1 MKIRNKKTGEIW
13 EIPNRRNFAVQEGDI
28 SFCAVLGTN
37 GKMFSYHSLAELNKE
52 WEDYKPVE
60 PLIKDE
66 VLRDI
71 LRAWAKAQVIDEVIF
86 DDYWKS
92 FRLGN
97 LSISAWG
104 NRLELEDG
112 KTYTIEELCGD
123 ENGRNN

>member
-1 MKIRNKKTGEIW
+1 MKLRNKKTGKIFEFDSIGFRK
-13 EIPNRRNFAVQEGDI
+13 ERSDGREDFIVKGN
-28 SFCAVLGTN
+28 
-37 GKMFSYHSLAELNKE
+37 SLTALNEE
-52 WEDYKPVE
+52 WEDYEQKE

-66 VLRDI
+66 KLRDI

-97 LSISAWG
+97 LTISAWG

-112 KTYTIEELCGD
+112 KTYTIEELCGN
-123 ENGRNN
+123 EEE